1 MKFGPKQQERIEGW
15 IENTLRN
22 YNYKPTKLTV
32 TGAGVRYEAEAEFTR
47 KNNKNYNEFHNDFMR
62 TLKDIAVNKGKITT
76 TAEIAKLWLKSK
88 YYEQANKGTIINFNE
103 FKYKAEALLSRKPH
117 EDVVN
122 FLRNIRGK
130 VTINFDS
137 FYETILEELN
147 DYYKS
152 DEFEDELED
161 LRSKAKPKQ
170 ISVTFSYNLN
180 LDDFDINQYSSVY
193 RYYDSVEE
201 FVHANHDDLLS
212 LITRRFPNNIDE
224 QFKAIF
230 NSKLKSM
237 HNLKH
242 PDEPL
247 SFYKMYI
254 RFDELQYFRLTVEF
268 SDYLSCNQIDQL
280 MAEVEPELKDIYLQ
294 ANYTNYTG
302 NYNDIITFTYN
313 YGTYSYVL

>member
-1 MKFGPKQQERIEGW
+1 MKLGPKQQERIEGW
-15 IENTLRN
+15 IEDTLRN

-32 TGAGVRYEAEAEFTR
+32 VGAGVRYEAEAEFTR
-47 KNNKNYNEFHNDFMR
+47 KNNKNYNEFHNDFMQ
-62 TLKDIAVNKGKITT
+62 TLKDIAINKGKITT
-76 TAEIAKLWLKSK
+76 TGEIAKLWQESK
-88 YYEQANKGTIINFNE
+88 YYEQANQGTIINFNE

-122 FLRNIRGK
+122 FLQNIKGK
-130 VTINFDS
+130 ITINFDS

-147 DYYKS
+147 GYYNS
-152 DEFEDELED
+152 AVYESELED
-161 LRSKAKPKQ
+161 LRAMTQPKQ
-170 ISVTFSYNLN
+170 ISVTFNYD
-180 LDDFDINQYSSVY
+180 LDLDKFDLNQYSIA
-193 RYYDSVEE
+193 RYYNSTEE
-201 FVHANHDDLLS
+201 FVHAKHDDLLF
-212 LITRRFPNNIDE
+212 LVTRHFPNNIDE

-242 PDEPL
+242 PNEPL

-280 MAEVEPELKDIYLQ
+280 MAEVEPELKDIHLGV
-294 ANYTNYTG
+294 NYTDYDDN
-302 NYNDIITFTYN
+302 NERLTFTYT
-313 YGTYSYVL
+313 YRDYSYVL

>member
-1 MKFGPKQQERIEGW
+1 MKLGPKQQERIEGW
-15 IENTLRN
+15 IEDTLRN

-32 TGAGVRYEAEAEFTR
+32 VGAGVRYEAEAEFTR
-47 KNNKNYNEFHNDFMR
+47 KNNKNYNEFHNDFMQ
-62 TLKDIAVNKGKITT
+62 TLKDIAINKGKITT
-76 TAEIAKLWLKSK
+76 TGEIAKLWQESK
-88 YYEQANKGTIINFNE
+88 YYEQANQGTIINFNE

-122 FLRNIRGK
+122 FLQNIKGK
-130 VTINFDS
+130 ITINFDS

-147 DYYKS
+147 GYYNS
-152 DEFEDELED
+152 AVYESELED
-161 LRSKAKPKQ
+161 LRAMTQPKQ
-170 ISVTFSYNLN
+170 ISVTFNYD
-180 LDDFDINQYSSVY
+180 LDLDKFDLNQYSIA
-193 RYYDSVEE
+193 RYYNSTEE
-201 FVHANHDDLLS
+201 FVHAKHDDLLF
-212 LITRRFPNNIDE
+212 LVTRHFPNNIDE

-242 PDEPL
+242 PNEPL

-280 MAEVEPELKDIYLQ
+280 MAEVEPELKDIHLGV
-294 ANYTNYTG
+294 NYTDYDDN
-302 NYNDIITFTYN
+302 NERLTFTYT
-313 YGTYSYVL
+313 YGDYSYVL

>member
-1 MKFGPKQQERIEGW
+1 MKFGPKQQERLEGW
-15 IENTLRN
+15 IEDTLRN

-32 TGAGVRYEAEAEFTR
+32 VGAGVRYEAEAEFTQ
-47 KNNKNYNEFHNDFMR
+47 KNNKNYEKFHKDFMR
-62 TLKDIAVNKGKITT
+62 TLKEIAVTKGKITS
-76 TAEIAKLWLKSK
+76 TAEIAKLWQKSE
-88 YYEQANKGTIINFNE
+88 YYEQAKTGTVINFNE

-117 EDVVN
+117 EDVIN

-137 FYETILEELN
+137 FYERVLDELN
-147 DYYKS
+147 EYYES
-152 DEFEDELED
+152 AEYESELED
-161 LRSKAKPKQ
+161 LRAMAQPKQ
-170 ISVTFSYNLN
+170 ISVTFNYD
-180 LDDFDINQYSSVY
+180 LDLDKFDLNQYSIA
-193 RYYDSVEE
+193 RYYNSAEE
-201 FVHANHDDLLS
+201 FVHAKHDNLLF
-212 LITRRFPNNIDE
+212 LVTRHFPNNIDE

-242 PDEPL
+242 LNEPL

-280 MAEVEPELKDIYLQ
+280 MAEVEPELKDIHLGI
-294 ANYTNYTG
+294 NYTDYDDNNEHLTFAYT
-302 NYNDIITFTYN
+302 
-313 YGTYSYVL
+313 YGDYSYVL

>member
-1 MKFGPKQQERIEGW
+1 MKFGPKQQERLEGW
-15 IENTLRN
+15 LEDTLRN

-32 TGAGVRYEAEAEFTR
+32 TGVGVRYEATAEFTQ
-47 KNNKNYNEFHNDFMR
+47 KNNKNYKEFHNDFMR
-62 TLKDIAVNKGKITT
+62 TLKDIAVNKGKITNT
-76 TAEIAKLWLKSK
+76 SEIAKLWRESE
-88 YYEQANKGTIINFNE
+88 YYELANKGTIINFNE

-130 VTINFDS
+130 VTINFVS
-137 FYETILEELN
+137 YYETVLDELN
-147 DYYKS
+147 EYYES
-152 DEFEDELED
+152 AEYESELED
-161 LRSKAKPKQ
+161 LRAMTQPKQ
-170 ISVTFSYNLN
+170 ISVTFNYD
-180 LDDFDINQYSSVY
+180 LDLDKFDLNQYCIA
-193 RYYDSVEE
+193 RYYNSTEE
-201 FVHANHDDLLS
+201 FVHAKHDDLLF
-212 LITRRFPNNIDE
+212 LVTRHFPNNIDE

-242 PDEPL
+242 PNEPL

-280 MAEVEPELKDIYLQ
+280 MAEVEPELKDIHLGV
-294 ANYTNYTG
+294 NYTDYDDN
-302 NYNDIITFTYN
+302 NERLTFTYT
-313 YGTYSYVL
+313 YGDYSYVL